1 MVKYNTDERKNNMKT
16 ALVTGGAGGIG
27 EAICRSLAA
36 DGYMVY
42 VNYSRSKEKAEA
54 LAAEIGG
61 KAVGFDVS
69 DIEAVKT
76 AFSDIGRLDLLV
88 NNAGISEI
96 DLFTSIPY
104 EKAARILNI
113 NLKGAMN
120 CARTSLPAMINAKN
134 GCIINISSMWGQCGA
149 SCEVDYSASK
159 AGLIG
164 FTKALAKEVAPSG
177 IRVNCVAPGFIM
189 TEMNSRFSQED
200 LELIREDI
208 PLGIF
213 GEPRHVADAVSF
225 LASEK
230 SEYITGQIIAV
241 NGGMVI

>member
-1 MVKYNTDERKNNMKT
+1 MKK
-16 ALVTGGAGGIG
+16 ALVTGGCGGIG
-27 EAICRSLAA
+27 EAICQKLANE
-36 DGYMVY
+36 GYVVY
-42 VNYSRSKEKAEA
+42 VNYAHSKDKAEK

-61 KAVGFDVS
+61 TAVGFDVS
-69 DIEAVKT
+69 DNNAVIT
-76 AFSDIGRLDLLV
+76 AIKEIGRVDLLV

-96 DLFTSIPY
+96 DLFTSISD
-104 EKAARILNI
+104 EKAGKILDT

-120 CARTSLPAMINAKN
+120 CARTVLHEMIIAKSGN
-134 GCIINISSMWGQCGA
+134 IINISSMWGQCGA

-177 IRVNCVAPGFIM
+177 IRVNCIAPGFIM
-189 TEMNSRFSQED
+189 TEMNNRFTKEE
-200 LELIREDI
+200 LEMIREEI

-213 GEPRHVADAVSF
+213 GAPKHIAEAVAF
-225 LASEK
+225 IASDK
-230 SEYITGQIIAV
+230 AEYITGQILAV

>member
-1 MVKYNTDERKNNMKT
+1 MKK
-16 ALVTGGAGGIG
+16 AVVTGGAGGIG
-27 EAICRSLAA
+27 AAICRELAK
-36 DGYMVY
+36 DGYQVFI
-42 VNYSRSKEKAEA
+42 NYSNSRDKAER
-54 LAAEIGG
+54 LAEETGET
-61 KAVGFDVS
+61 AVGFDVTDEAAVRDFFNKEK
-69 DIEAVKT
+69 DI
-76 AFSDIGRLDLLV
+76 DLLV

-96 DLFTSIPY
+96 DLFTSIQQ
-104 EKAARILNI
+104 EKSRRIMEV
-113 NLKGAMN
+113 NLIGAMN
-120 CARTSLPAMINAKN
+120 CARAVLPDMIHRKS

-189 TEMNSRFSQED
+189 TEMNSRFSEED

-213 GEPRHVADAVSF
+213 GEPRHIADAVSF
-225 LASEK
+225 LASERA
-230 SEYITGQIIAV
+230 EYITGQIIAV

>member
-1 MVKYNTDERKNNMKT
+1 MKT
-16 ALVTGGAGGIG
+16 ALVTGGCGGIG
-27 EAICRSLAA
+27 EAICKKLSD
-36 DGYMVY
+36 DGYFVY
-42 VNYSRSKEKAEA
+42 INYAHSKEKAEK
-54 LAAEIGG
+54 LADEING
-61 KAVGFDVS
+61 KAVCFDVA
-69 DIEAVKT
+69 DNGAVI
-76 AFSDIGRLDLLV
+76 SSLENIGLLDLLV

-96 DLFTSIPY
+96 ELFTSISA
-104 EKAARILNI
+104 EKSEKILNI

-120 CARTSLPAMINAKN
+120 CARAALKEMIKAKKGN
-134 GCIINISSMWGQCGA
+134 IINISSMWGQCGA

-177 IRVNCVAPGFIM
+177 IRVNCISPGFIM
-189 TEMNSRFSQED
+189 TEMNRHFTAED

-213 GEPRHVADAVSF
+213 GTPEHVADAVAF
-225 LASEK
+225 MASDRAA
-230 SEYITGQIIAV
+230 YITGQVLAV